1 MLRKLMAVA
10 VAVSSIFVPLQ
21 TASAACDVTPFIGAT
36 VPTKSLIIQSSGPAI
51 FRNKTHAIYGLSIG
65 TSFSEKL
72 GVDLVLGAGSGSLEV
87 VGTEVLEL
95 ASTILIA
102 DVRGTFRIKGND
114 QAGLGL
120 VGGVGYTM
128 QKVGLFDYAELTDAG
143 EFKGKLTG
151 IVGLGFDA
159 EVSDRMGISVQMVD
173 RIRQQGIE
181 VEGATGLNEPT
192 QHDVTIT
199 AGLSFP
205 LNK

>member
-1 MLRKLMAVA
+1 MLRKLMVVA
-10 VAVSSIFVPLQ
+10 VAMSSLFVPLQ
-21 TASAACDVTPFIGAT
+21 AARAACDVTPFIGASI
-36 VPTKSLIIQSSGPAI
+36 PTKSLIIQSSGPAI
-51 FRNKTHAIYGLSIG
+51 YRNKTHAIYGLSIG
-65 TSFSEKL
+65 TSFSDRFGAE
-72 GVDLVLGAGSGSLEV
+72 VVLGAGTGAIEV
-87 VGTEVLEL
+87 VSTEVLEL
-95 ASTILIA
+95 ASTLLIA
-102 DVRGTFRIKGND
+102 DVRGNFRFMGND

-128 QKVGLFDYAELTDAG
+128 QKVGLFDYAALADQG

-159 EVSDRMGISVQMVD
+159 EVSDRFGLSVEMVD
-173 RIRQQGIE
+173 RIRQQGID
-181 VEGATGLNEPT
+181 VPGATGLNEPT

>member
-1 MLRKLMAVA
+1 MLRKLLVVA
-10 VAVSSIFVPLQ
+10 VAASSLFVPLQ
-21 TASAACDVTPFIGAT
+21 AARAACDVTPFIGAS

-65 TSFSEKL
+65 TSFSNKFGAE
-72 GVDLVLGAGSGSLEV
+72 VVLGAGSGSIEV
-87 VGTEVLEL
+87 VSTEALEL
-95 ASTILIA
+95 ASTMLIA
-102 DVRGTFRIKGND
+102 DVRGNFRIMGND
-114 QAGLGL
+114 QAGLGI

-128 QKVGLFDYAELTDAG
+128 QKIGLFDYVELNDGG

-151 IVGLGFDA
+151 ILGLGFDA
-159 EVSDRMGISVQMVD
+159 EVSDRMGISVEMVD

-181 VEGATGLNEPT
+181 VDGATGLNEPT

-205 LNK
+205 LSK